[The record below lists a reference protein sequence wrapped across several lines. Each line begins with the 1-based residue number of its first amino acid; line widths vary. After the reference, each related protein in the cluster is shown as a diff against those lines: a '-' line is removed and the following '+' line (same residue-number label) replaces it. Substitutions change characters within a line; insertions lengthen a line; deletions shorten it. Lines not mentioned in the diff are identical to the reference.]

1 MKDQGRRL
9 NQLIQR
15 NTEGIANLRTEFAAI
30 RILLQQQTRRTNGR
44 EGISTAE
51 AAEIMQEMQHLF
63 EAVDSAKD
71 EVKALKVSHATMEES
86 QNRLIC
92 HHSGHK
98 NCNIEVTDEATN
110 KKQSETKSSFLKC
123 LTILAVTLLLTTP
136 VTTDRSPHQT
146 RMQKTDLADQKNRH
160 EHALKTHKNTMD
172 GQMRELRRQS
182 KEGSTMLDNNY
193 RRIAAE
199 QSPLIAEL
207 KRKLDQQE
215 EELRECQD
223 ELHQQEMAAEENGQ
237 KCYLFSFNILASLCV
252 MWSKFMSVRLAGEAA
267 LDQRPGAE
275 IWLRSWVIDKIF
287 KL

>member
-51 AAEIMQEMQHLF
+51 AAVIMQKMQRLF
-63 EAVDSAKD
+63 EAVDSVKV

-92 HHSGHK
+92 YHSEHK
-98 NCNIEVTDEATN
+98 NCNNEVTDEATN

-146 RMQKTDLADQKNRH
+146 RMQKADLAGQKNGH
-160 EHALKTHKNTMD
+160 EHALKTQKHNIG
-172 GQMRELRRQS
+172 GQMREFTMQS
-182 KEGSTMLDNNY
+182 KEDSSTLDDKY
-193 RRIAAE
+193 QRIVAE
-199 QSPLIAEL
+199 QSHLITEL
-207 KRKLDQQE
+207 RRKLDQQE
-215 EELRECQD
+215 AELRECQA
-223 ELHQQEMAAEENGQ
+223 ELHQQELAAEENGQ
-237 KCYLFSFNILASLCV
+237 KRYLFSFNILASLCV
-252 MWSKFMSVRLAGEAA
+252 MWSKFMNVRLASEAA